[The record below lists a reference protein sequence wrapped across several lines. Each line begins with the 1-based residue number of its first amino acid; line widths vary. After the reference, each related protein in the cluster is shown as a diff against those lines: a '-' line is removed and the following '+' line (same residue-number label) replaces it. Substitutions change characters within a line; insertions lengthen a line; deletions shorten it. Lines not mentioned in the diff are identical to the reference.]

1 MSKRSSSKS
10 KSGPNLFGTPPVLEG
25 EDAAAYDE
33 LLDRIYAA
41 VGPID
46 FIDRIFVNDV
56 VCLQW
61 EILRLRRLKTSL
73 IRSIGSE
80 ALKKFLAASLDYDR
94 YRADF
99 EESAETLSEN
109 CSEDQSEQVARELA
123 RRSWKFATILAD
135 KARQLLALDR
145 YERRALSR
153 RKFGVREFD
162 RARRHASSH
171 AIATR

>member
-1 MSKRSSSKS
+1 MIARQYGRSHCEVARSCGMSKRSSSTS
-10 KSGPNLFGTPPVLEG
+10 KSGPNLFATPLVLEG

-33 LLDRIYAA
+33 LLDRMYAA

-80 ALKKFLAASLDYDR
+80 ALKKFLAA
-94 YRADF
+94 
-99 EESAETLSEN
+99 
-109 CSEDQSEQVARELA
+109 LA
-123 RRSWKFATILAD
+123 RLRSV
-135 KARQLLALDR
+135 Q
-145 YERRALSR
+145 SR
-153 RKFGVREFD
+153 F
-162 RARRHASSH
+162 
-171 AIATR
+171 